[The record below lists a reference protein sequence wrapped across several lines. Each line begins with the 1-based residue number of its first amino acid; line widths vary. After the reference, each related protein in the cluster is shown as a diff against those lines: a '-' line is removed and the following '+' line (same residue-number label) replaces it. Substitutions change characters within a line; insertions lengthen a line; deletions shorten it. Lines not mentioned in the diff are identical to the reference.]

1 MARQQ
6 PIELFMPPNMLKAKA
21 GGGFGGVDLAA
32 IKRAEGAMENLK
44 AEFGNMAADGI
55 SALGAARDAY
65 LAKADPASRGA
76 LLRAAHD
83 LKGQAGTFGFP
94 LMARVAG
101 SLTKMLTEAP
111 EGVVLP
117 LKLVDAHVAAMTVIH
132 RQNITGSE
140 DKIALALIAELDS
153 QVGQLLKAS

>member
-21 GGGFGGVDLAA
+21 GGGFGGVDLGA
-32 IKRAEGAMENLK
+32 IKRAESAMDNLK
-44 AEFGNMAADGI
+44 TEFAGMAADGI
-55 SALGAARDAY
+55 QALGAAREAY
-65 LAKADPASRGA
+65 AAKADPASRAG
-76 LLRAAHD
+76 LVRAAHD

-111 EGVVLP
+111 EGAVLP
-117 LKLVDAHVAAMTVIH
+117 MKLVDAHVSAMQVIH

-153 QVGQLLKAS
+153 QVGQLLKA